1 MAICLGCLSQQEQV
15 TLENGET
22 LLQEQTRATGRICT
36 LSCGF
41 GQGAEGSQPW
51 AGGEMQGD
59 LSLPAC
65 RTEAAELLRVEGTCA
80 GYTPYARAC

>member
-22 LLQEQTRATGRICT
+22 LLQEQTRAMGRICT

-41 GQGAEGSQPW
+41 GREAEGSQPW
-51 AGGEMQGD
+51 AGEEVRGD
-59 LSLPAC
+59 LCLPAC
-65 RTEAAELLRVEGTCA
+65 RAEAAELLCVEGTCA